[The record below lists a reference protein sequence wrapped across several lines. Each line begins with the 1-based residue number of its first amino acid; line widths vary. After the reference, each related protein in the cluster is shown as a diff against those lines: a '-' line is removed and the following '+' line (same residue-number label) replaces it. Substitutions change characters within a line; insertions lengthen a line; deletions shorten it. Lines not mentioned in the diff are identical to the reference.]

1 MMSEKEERADSYFHC
16 NDGER
21 AAFEA
26 GIKLA
31 TVYHQFVGTPFNSAS
46 LGSLEKGIEAAIK
59 VQPYVE
65 DVTVK
70 IEPRAVPEGDDVFAY
85 SSLTGEMI
93 EVELTIRVKGVRLNA
108 AMRYVTE
115 LDYPLMYINEVERSD

>member
-1 MMSEKEERADSYFHC
+1 MSEKEEMADSYFHC
-16 NDGER
+16 TEGER

-46 LGSLEKGIEAAIK
+46 LESLERCIEEAIA

-65 DVTVK
+65 DVNVR
-70 IEPRAVPEGDDVFAY
+70 IDPGSIPQGDDIFAY

-93 EVELTIRVKGVRLNA
+93 SVELTIRAKGARIKAVMRQIPELN
-108 AMRYVTE
+108 
-115 LDYPLMYINEVERSD
+115 YPLMYIEGIERSE

>member
-1 MMSEKEERADSYFHC
+1 MSEKEDMADSYFHC
-16 NDGER
+16 TEGER

-46 LGSLEKGIEAAIK
+46 LESLERGIEEAIA

-65 DVTVK
+65 DVTVR
-70 IEPRAVPEGDDVFAY
+70 IDPGSTSNGEDVFAY

-93 EVELTIRVKGVRLNA
+93 SVELTILAKGVRLKA
-108 AMRYVTE
+108 VMRRIAE
-115 LDYPLMYINEVERSD
+115 LNYPLMYIEGIERSE